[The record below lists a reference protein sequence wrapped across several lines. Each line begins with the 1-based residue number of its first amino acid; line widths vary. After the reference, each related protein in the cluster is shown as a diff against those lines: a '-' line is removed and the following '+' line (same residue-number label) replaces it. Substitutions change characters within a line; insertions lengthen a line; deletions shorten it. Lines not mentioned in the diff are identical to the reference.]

1 MIPKQSDVLKTR
13 SRYHVG
19 ARVVLVFMNDAQ
31 APPVG
36 TKGTVTHVDD
46 IGTIH
51 VKWDNGST
59 LGVVWGEDRVWM
71 IEED

>member
-19 ARVVLVFMNDAQ
+19 ARVVLIFMNDAQ

-36 TKGTVTHVDD
+36 TKGTVAYVDD

-51 VKWDNGST
+51 VNWDNGST

-71 IEED
+71 IEGD